1 VLGAA
6 NADVIAADN
15 LLDLAVRTRAVIDEP
30 IWPSRNWPIGGSV
43 LRTSDRAELMIADKV
58 AVKARA
64 PTSGLRFEARR
75 LRARSGAGATK

>member
-30 IWPSRNWPIGGSV
+30 IWPSR
-43 LRTSDRAELMIADKV
+43 RAGLMIADKV